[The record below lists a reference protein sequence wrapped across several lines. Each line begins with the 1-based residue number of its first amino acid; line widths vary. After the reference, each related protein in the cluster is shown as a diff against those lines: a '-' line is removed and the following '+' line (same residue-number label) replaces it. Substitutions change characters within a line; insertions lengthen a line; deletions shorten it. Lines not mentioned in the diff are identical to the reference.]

1 MKQELLIQVR
11 CEYLDDVENG
21 EFKDGTQCIEVR
33 SIEDLYKVLKEKK
46 DESILNHVHLSFGT
60 LNSIGNFEE
69 TGELVLPFADNVR
82 VYPPRLF

>member
-1 MKQELLIQVR
+1 M
-11 CEYLDDVENG
+11 
-21 EFKDGTQCIEVR
+21 R

-46 DESILNHVHLSFGT
+46 DEDILDHVYLLFDT
-60 LNSIGNFEE
+60 LNNVGNFEE